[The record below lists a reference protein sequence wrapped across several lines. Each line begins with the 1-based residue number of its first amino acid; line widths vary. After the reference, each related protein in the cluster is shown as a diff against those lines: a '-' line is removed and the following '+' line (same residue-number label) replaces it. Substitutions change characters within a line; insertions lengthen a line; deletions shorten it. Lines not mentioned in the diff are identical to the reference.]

1 MKLEQNAN
9 GAWRVLMDFPITE
22 QADVETAAVRLF
34 SQASQVPRLR
44 IRDGMTVL
52 SRTQPDT
59 IGGVL
64 VWEPIQHHTNQEHT
78 A

>member
-1 MKLEQNAN
+1 MKLEQNSN
-9 GAWRVLMDFPITE
+9 GAWRVLMDFPLTD

-34 SQASQVPRLR
+34 SQANQVPRLR
-44 IRDGMTVL
+44 IRDGMTIL
-52 SRTQPDT
+52 SRTQPNT

-64 VWEPIQHHTNQEHT
+64 VWEPIQHHQEQT